1 MGVSKYLW
9 TDLRKEGFQMPD
21 NKKMIC
27 PNCGAEMNHHCDK
40 LMYGMNTQQE
50 AQTDPGLGGM
60 VQEFHTCP
68 KCGNSGSRPLS
79 TGDQEW

>member
-1 MGVSKYLW
+1 MGANRYLW
-9 TDLRKEGFQMPD
+9 TDHREEGFRMSN

-40 LMYGMNTQQE
+40 LVYGTDAQE
-50 AQTDPGLGGM
+50 AAQIDPGLGGS

-68 KCGNSGSRPLS
+68 KCGSSGSRAA
-79 TGDQEW
+79 